1 MVKHRLSG
9 HCPAWLAPEVARAI
23 ARAAAEVLS
32 RNGNPDEAR
41 AAARALAVA
50 CLPSLPAPMLAEAV
64 AAVAPTEA
72 PPPDHVALYL
82 VPANANRLAER
93 LGLLSGEADR
103 ATGAVAGRTAARLAA
118 AGAEWLGAH
127 HGGSR

>member
-41 AAARALAVA
+41 AAARALAAA

-72 PPPDHVALYL
+72 PPPDHVALDL

>member
-1 MVKHRLSG
+1 VVKHRLSG

-72 PPPDHVALYL
+72 PPPDHVALDL

>member
-72 PPPDHVALYL
+72 PPPDHVALDL